1 MPHDPDPSSR
11 MSATDCRQPNM
22 TKQAKF
28 LILVVLIASALLVLR
43 FCYPHSGA
51 LDKQEH
57 ADPK

>member
-1 MPHDPDPSSR
+1 MPHN
-11 MSATDCRQPNM
+11 ADCDRPNM

-51 LDKQEH
+51 LDKQGH